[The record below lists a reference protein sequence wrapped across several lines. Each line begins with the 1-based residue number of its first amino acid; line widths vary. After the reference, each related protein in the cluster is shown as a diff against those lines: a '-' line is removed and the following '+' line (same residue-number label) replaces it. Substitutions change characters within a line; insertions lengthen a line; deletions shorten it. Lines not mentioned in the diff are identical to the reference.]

1 MTIDDLLDIESI
13 KHLRALGSKY
23 LDSGDLEALVDL
35 YTEDAVCEF
44 GPYGSWHGRD
54 TFLANFAEAE
64 APFYKSGYFSNLHV
78 VTNHVVELTGPDTA
92 SGLVYLL
99 DFVAG
104 DMMREGGNPLY
115 WLGVY
120 DEQYRRGD
128 GGWRISRQSLNFVW
142 PQRMLNHGFLNQHAP
157 SSHLTRLTTE
167 PFRALSHSHG
177 DSTMAFSPDR
187 MADLEDIRAL
197 SARYARGLD
206 RFAMDELLEPFAA
219 ALRYQAF
226 ASA

>member
-1 MTIDDLLDIESI
+1 MTIDELLDIESI
-13 KHLRALGSKY
+13 KHLRALGSKH

-44 GPYGSWHGRD
+44 GPYGSWHDRD

-78 VTNHVVELTGPDTA
+78 IANHVVELTGPDTA

-120 DEQYRRGD
+120 DERYRRGD
-128 GGWRISRQSLNFVW
+128 GGWRISKQSLNFVW
-142 PQRMLNHGFLNQHAP
+142 PQRMLNDGFLEQHAP

-167 PFRALSHSHG
+167 PFRA
-177 DSTMAFSPDR
+177 
-187 MADLEDIRAL
+187 
-197 SARYARGLD
+197 
-206 RFAMDELLEPFAA
+206 
-219 ALRYQAF
+219 
-226 ASA
+226 